1 MHDIKNL
8 ASQLSLLARNAEKH
22 ADKPEFRADM
32 LVTLRNS
39 ADKLNAL
46 LGRLS
51 RYNAAA
57 VGELGRV
64 SLAATAR
71 QVAQGFAARHPVS
84 VIETRDS
91 LVLADQESLEQVL
104 IHLVQNAVDASTNG
118 TQILLNIYSDG
129 INGMIEVVDSGHGM
143 AAEFVRT
150 RLFKPF
156 VSSKPGGFGIGAYEA
171 RELVRAMK
179 GRLEVESHEGL
190 GSRFTIRLPLAAA
203 TGLLDQKV
211 A

>member
-1 MHDIKNL
+1 
-8 ASQLSLLARNAEKH
+8 
-22 ADKPEFRADM
+22 
-32 LVTLRNS
+32 
-39 ADKLNAL
+39 
-46 LGRLS
+46 
-51 RYNAAA
+51 
-57 VGELGRV
+57 
-64 SLAATAR
+64 
-71 QVAQGFAARHPVS
+71 VAQGFAARHPVS